1 MSVMVGTFPYTYG
14 LFYMTVNRWRMQ
26 GPSRH
31 RHRYRYREK
40 GLCKG
45 FSRYRDGD
53 DAHDADLGAY
63 SRQRM
68 RFYFVG
74 SLTPST

>member
-1 MSVMVGTFPYTYG
+1 LHFIVITVMSVMSGTFPYTYG
-14 LFYMTVNRWRMQ
+14 VFYMTVNRWRIR
-26 GPSRH
+26 GPSGH

-53 DAHDADLGAY
+53 DAHDDDLRTFSWG
-63 SRQRM
+63 
-68 RFYFVG
+68 
-74 SLTPST
+74 PH